1 MNYILTIYIP
11 GGNKPSGGGG
21 MGVPGGMGGGGKFST
36 VAMRPPSTGDRSL
49 PNSWKGTKDDCK

>member
-1 MNYILTIYIP
+1 
-11 GGNKPSGGGG
+11 

-49 PNSWKGTKDDCK
+49 PNSWKGGTKDDCKFAGQFQGIWKRGS